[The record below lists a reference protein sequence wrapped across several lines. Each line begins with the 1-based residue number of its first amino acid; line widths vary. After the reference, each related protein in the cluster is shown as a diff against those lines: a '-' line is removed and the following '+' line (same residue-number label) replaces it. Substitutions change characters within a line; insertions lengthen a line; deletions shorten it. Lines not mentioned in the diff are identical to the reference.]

1 MNSPLGNSPNICEPP
16 SSEIPETRDAPLAKL
31 NKPPW
36 ISFSWFPV
44 FGTLGCATRVLNV
57 WCEILYVAGG
67 ELVWFFK
74 ILVWLKQ
81 STNWSAVPMAMF
93 FGTPGLVFISNSLS
107 SLLNT
112 SKNNPNGNMS
122 HECISNKVPRDWY
135 YIFLNFKTFGHLIEM
150 LVTKRYQ

>member
-1 MNSPLGNSPNICEPP
+1 MNSPLGYSPNICEPP
-16 SSEIPETRDAPLAKL
+16 SSEIPETMDATLAKL
-31 NKPPW
+31 NKPAW
-36 ISFSWFPV
+36 ISFSWYPV
-44 FGTLGCATRVLNV
+44 FGTLGCATPVLNV

-74 ILVWLKQ
+74 LLVWSKQ

-93 FGTPGLVFISNSLS
+93 WNPRISIYFKQFVVFVEHVQEQ
-107 SLLNT
+107 
-112 SKNNPNGNMS
+112 PNMS